1 MRSSDWS
8 SDVCSSDLHSFSPA
22 SARGGFAFPNGCL
35 DIPRALAARPIDVI
49 VKHLVEMPDAK
60 LLIPD
65 PQPLESVRMHALL
78 HGRKVEGVLIEHLP
92 DRFVAMLEALVFG
105 ADRQSTRLNSSH

>member
-1 MRSSDWS
+1 
-8 SDVCSSDLHSFSPA
+8 
-22 SARGGFAFPNGCL
+22 
-35 DIPRALAARPIDVI
+35 
-49 VKHLVEMPDAK
+49 MPDAK

-92 DRFVAMLEALVFG
+92 DRFVAMLETLVFG
-105 ADRQSTRLNSSH
+105 ALRPFLSVGNQLEQPDVVEHLVRIGRMRPLAEHHDRSEEHTSELQSLMRISYAVFCLTKK